1 MFWCVNPNNRPP
13 VVRPLDLP
21 SRSGGFSLS
30 CRSLSVLIDTTFPI
44 FVIVLLG
51 WLLAA
56 RSRLQVTTLA
66 DLALLVTSPALMF
79 SVLAGA
85 DVDLEAWGTLIGGA
99 LWVVAGTASL
109 AWMYYRTSG
118 HRGVFLSAV
127 FWNAGNLTLPL
138 ARLAFGEPGLQAAAV
153 IFVTMAILNSTVGL
167 WIAKGDNGLS
177 EVVRMPLVYGSVGG
191 LLLALSGQSLPRML
205 MEPIEMLGAMAIPL
219 MLLNLGMQLRM
230 LSIDDYQHSV
240 VVVGIRVLGGL
251 LFAGLFVTL
260 FGVDGIERKVLLL
273 GSIMPAAVI
282 NVMMA
287 QRYDTDPSLVASAVV
302 LGTLLSL
309 VTIPTILYFL
319 T

>member
-1 MFWCVNPNNRPP
+1 V
-13 VVRPLDLP
+13 P
-21 SRSGGFSLS
+21 SRLIEIPLS
-30 CRSLSVLIDTTFPI
+30 CRLLSVLIDTTFPI
-44 FVIVLLG
+44 FSIVLLG
-51 WLLAA
+51 WLLA
-56 RSRLQVTTLA
+56 RHSQLQVSTLA

-85 DVDLEAWGTLIGGA
+85 DVDLEGWGTLIGGA
-99 LWVVAGTASL
+99 LWVVAGTALL
-109 AWMYYRTSG
+109 AWMYYRTNG
-118 HRGVFLSAV
+118 RRGVLLSAV

-138 ARLAFGEPGLQAAAV
+138 ARLAFGEAGLQAAAV

-167 WIAKGDNGLS
+167 WIAKGENGLS

-219 MLLNLGMQLRM
+219 MLLNLGMQLRT

-240 VVVGIRVLGGL
+240 VVVGIRIVGGL
-251 LFAGLFVTL
+251 AFALLFVWL
-260 FGVDGIERKVLLL
+260 FGVDGVERKVLLL

-287 QRYDTDPSLVASAVV
+287 QRYQTDPSLVASAVV
-302 LGTLLSL
+302 LGTLVSL
-309 VTIPTILYFL
+309 VTIPTVLYFL